1 MLVLLLAGL
10 PKTSKQAMHLMRAE
24 APGPSISK
32 LVPRLSTS
40 AMILYGLYLFLSVLE
55 FCFLFFGG
63 MPLSDALVHTF
74 DTAGTG
80 GFSLYADSIPHSNSV
95 YFEAVI
101 TVFMFLFGVNFN
113 LYFFLVIREFTP
125 VVRGSEFRAC
135 LGIAAGS
142 ILLVALNILP
152 LYRGLSQAYCHASFQ
167 VVSVMTTTGYATA
180 DFGLWPTFSRM
191 ILFFL
196 MVVVAMAG
204 STGGSVKVVRILVVF
219 RALKLN
225 IQKLAH
231 PQKVEALTLGGKPV
245 SREEITKTFAFF
257 SFWFVLIAICKILVA
272 LDGQDFESTITAAYT
287 CIGNVGPG
295 FGICGPTGSFAS
307 FSAFSRLVLSFAMP
321 AGRLEIYPVLILILP
336 LLSVLWAAQPGHRAE
351 RREEQ
356 TEGSD
361 ISSRASDS
369 R

>member
-1 MLVLLLAGL
+1 M
-10 PKTSKQAMHLMRAE
+10 
-24 APGPSISK
+24 
-32 LVPRLSTS
+32 
-40 AMILYGLYLFLSVLE
+40 
-55 FCFLFFGG
+55 
-63 MPLSDALVHTF
+63 HTF
-74 DTAGTG
+74 GTAGTG

-101 TVFMFLFGVNFN
+101 TVFMFLFGVNFK
-113 LYFFLVIREFTP
+113 LYFFLVIREFTL
-125 VVRGSEFRAC
+125 VVRGSEFRAY

-152 LYRGLSQAYCHASFQ
+152 LYRGLSQAFRHASFQ
-167 VVSVMTTTGYATA
+167 VVPVMTTTGYATA
-180 DFGLWPTFSRM
+180 DFGLWTTFTRM

-196 MVVVAMAG
+196 MVVGAMAG
-204 STGGSVKVVRILVVF
+204 STGGVKVVRIMVVF
-219 RALKLN
+219 KALKLN

-245 SREEITKTFAFF
+245 SREEITETLAFF
-257 SFWFVLIAICKILVA
+257 SFWFILIAICTILVA
-272 LDGQDFESTITAAYT
+272 LDGQDFESTITAVYT

-295 FGICGPTGSFAS
+295 FGICGPTGSFAP

-369 R
+369 RGGYEGGNRIPAWIRIRPGWSMRQRTCLFFTEHDHLTM

>member
-1 MLVLLLAGL
+1 MLVLLLTVL
-10 PKTSKQAMHLMRAE
+10 PKTSEQAMHLIRAE

-74 DTAGTG
+74 DTTGTG

-125 VVRGSEFRAC
+125 VVRGSEFCAC

-152 LYRGLSQAYCHASFQ
+152 LYRGLSQAFRHASFQ
-167 VVSVMTTTGYATA
+167 VVSVMITTGYATA

-196 MVVVAMAG
+196 MVVEAMAG
-204 STGGSVKVVRILVVF
+204 STGGSVKVARILVVF

-225 IQKLAH
+225 IQKPAH
-231 PQKVEALTLGGKPV
+231 PQKVEALTLG
-245 SREEITKTFAFF
+245 
-257 SFWFVLIAICKILVA
+257 
-272 LDGQDFESTITAAYT
+272 
-287 CIGNVGPG
+287 
-295 FGICGPTGSFAS
+295 ICGVERGNHEDSCILQLLVCPDCHMHDSRGSGWSGFREHHHGCLYLHRQCGTGIWNMRSNRQLCAVFRMLQAGPVLCHTCRTS
-307 FSAFSRLVLSFAMP
+307 GNLSGPDPDSSAAFSAGSCADRP
-321 AGRLEIYPVLILILP
+321 PGG
-336 LLSVLWAAQPGHRAE
+336 AQRRADRRFGHKL
-351 RREEQ
+351 Q
-356 TEGSD
+356 GQ
-361 ISSRASDS
+361 
-369 R
+369 